1 MKLDPQEGKNVAE
14 TSRKEDKGKS
24 GDIIEYAMEPT
35 KLLAARNKNLLLNFT
50 DYSWFQTP

>member
-1 MKLDPQEGKNVAE
+1 MELDPQEGENVAE